1 MRVTRKEKIMNSKR
15 KVIKVSSKS
24 PVPQLSGSIVVSIEE
39 GCDVEVRAVGA
50 SAVNQMY
57 KAIASARGI
66 LATKGRDLYI
76 KPGFDEIKED
86 EVERTVMV
94 AYLIIQ

>member
-1 MRVTRKEKIMNSKR
+1 MKVIRKEKTMSPKR

-39 GCDVEVRAVGA
+39 GSDVEVRAVGA

-86 EVERTVMV
+86 DKDRTVMV
-94 AYLIIQ
+94 AYLVIH

>member
-1 MRVTRKEKIMNSKR
+1 MSSNTKI
-15 KVIKVSSKS
+15 IKVSSKS

-39 GCDVEVRAVGA
+39 GNKVEVRAVGA

-66 LATKGRDLYI
+66 LATKGKDLYI
-76 KPGFDEIKED
+76 KPGFDEIKEK
-86 EVERTVMV
+86 EEERTVMV
-94 AYLIIQ
+94 ANLVIM

>member
-1 MRVTRKEKIMNSKR
+1 MNDLKGNKI
-15 KVIKVSSKS
+15 IKVSSKS

-39 GCDVEVRAVGA
+39 GLKVEVKAIGA

-66 LATKGRDLYI
+66 LASKGKDLFI
-76 KPGFDEIKED
+76 KPGFDEINEYG
-86 EVERTVMV
+86 VVRTVMV
-94 AYLIIQ
+94 AHLIIM

>member
-1 MRVTRKEKIMNSKR
+1 MTINK

-39 GCDVEVRAVGA
+39 GNDVEVRAVGA

-66 LATKGRDLYI
+66 LATKGKDLYI
-76 KPGFDEIKED
+76 KPGFDEIKEA
-86 EVERTVMV
+86 EEERTVMV
-94 AYLIIQ
+94 ARLVIK

>member
-1 MRVTRKEKIMNSKR
+1 MRVIRKEKIMSPKR

-39 GCDVEVRAVGA
+39 GSDVEVRAVGA

-86 EVERTVMV
+86 DKDRTVMV
-94 AYLIIQ
+94 AYLVIH

>member
-1 MRVTRKEKIMNSKR
+1 MTSKR
-15 KVIKVSSKS
+15 KLIKVSSKS

-39 GCDVEVRAVGA
+39 GNDVEVRAVGA

-76 KPGFDEIKED
+76 KPGFDEIRES
-86 EVERTVMV
+86 EEERTVMV
-94 AYLIIQ
+94 AHLVIN

>member
-1 MRVTRKEKIMNSKR
+1 MKSKT

-24 PVPQLSGSIVVSIEE
+24 PVPQLCGSIVVSIEE
-39 GCDVEVRAVGA
+39 DCDVEVRAVGA

-76 KPGFDEIKED
+76 KPGFDEIKEK
-86 EVERTVMV
+86 EEERTVMV
-94 AYLIIQ
+94 AHLVIH

>member
-1 MRVTRKEKIMNSKR
+1 MKVIRKEKTMSPKR

-39 GCDVEVRAVGA
+39 GSDVEVRAVGA

-76 KPGFDEIKED
+76 KPGFDEIKEED
-86 EVERTVMV
+86 KDRTVMV
-94 AYLIIQ
+94 AYLVIH

>member
-1 MRVTRKEKIMNSKR
+1 MEKKKKIIR
-15 KVIKVSSKS
+15 VSSKS

-39 GCDVEVRAVGA
+39 GLSVEVKAIGA

-66 LATKGRDLYI
+66 LATKGKDLFI
-76 KPGFDEIKED
+76 KPGFDEISED
-86 EVERTVMV
+86 EVVRTVMV
-94 AYLIIQ
+94 AHLVIM

>member
-1 MRVTRKEKIMNSKR
+1 MEKN

-24 PVPQLSGSIVVSIEE
+24 PVPQLSGSIVVSVEE
-39 GCDVEVRAVGA
+39 GYNVEVRAVGA

-66 LATKGRDLYI
+66 LATKGKDLFI
-76 KPGFDEIKED
+76 KPGFDEISED
-86 EVERTVMV
+86 GVERTVMV
-94 AYLIIQ
+94 AHLVFK

>member
-1 MRVTRKEKIMNSKR
+1 MRVTRKEKIMNPKSR
-15 KVIKVSSKS
+15 IIKVSSKS

-39 GCDVEVRAVGA
+39 GYDVEVRAVGA

-66 LATKGRDLYI
+66 LASKGRDLYI
-76 KPGFDEIKED
+76 KPGFDDTQED
-86 EVERTVMV
+86 GVSRTVML
-94 AYLIIQ
+94 AYLVIR

>member
-1 MRVTRKEKIMNSKR
+1 MTSKR

-24 PVPQLSGSIVVSIEE
+24 PVPQLSGSIVVSIED
-39 GCDVEVRAVGA
+39 GNDVEVRAVGA

-76 KPGFDEIKED
+76 KPGFDEIRES
-86 EVERTVMV
+86 EEERTVMV
-94 AYLIIQ
+94 AHLVIN

>member
-1 MRVTRKEKIMNSKR
+1 MDSKR

-24 PVPQLSGSIVVSIEE
+24 PVPQLCGSIVVSVEE
-39 GCDVEVRAVGA
+39 NCNVEVRAVGA

-66 LATKGRDLYI
+66 LATKGHDLYI
-76 KPGFDEIKED
+76 KPGFDEIKEAD
-86 EVERTVMV
+86 TERTVMV
-94 AYLIIQ
+94 AYLVIQ